1 MWIDRGML
9 IVTYFPITKCTWK
22 SHFSQAFLGTTYSQ
36 FLVFL
41 VWFLWDRV
49 SCSPDA
55 WALVV
60 VQSSI
65 QSWGWPW
72 ISDLLASTS
81 QVRLQTCTATHSLC
95 SVCVKLGGVRQTPC
109 QGIHTSHLVT
119 LLQMCTL
126 HLVPCW
132 DSPPTPFLFEMGL
145 ACCLCQ
151 SQPWLLWPSFL
162 SILYAGTAGLSTRP
176 GCSCP
181 FVWLTAKGPERITKY
196 P

>member
-1 MWIDRGML
+1 ML
-9 IVTYFPITKCTWK
+9 DHSRALPLIIWKPALSFRKSLTLKCSK
-22 SHFSQAFLGTTYSQ
+22 DIGFSAFLGTTYSQ

-132 DSPPTPFLFEMGL
+132 DSPPPLHFFLRWDLLVAYANLSPGFCDLPSSASSMLGL
-145 ACCLCQ
+145 QAWAPGLDAAA
-151 SQPWLLWPSFL
+151 LLF
-162 SILYAGTAGLSTRP
+162 G
-176 GCSCP
+176 
-181 FVWLTAKGPERITKY
+181 
-196 P
+196 